1 MTDTENQIIEVCREL
16 GGIAS
21 SNGSFTFGLACLLN
35 KKDESILNLTVK
47 NFLSITREYSA
58 VFNRVHGGDL

>member
-1 MTDTENQIIEVCREL
+1 MTGTENQIIEVCSEL

-21 SNGSFTFGLACLLN
+21 ANGSYTFGLACLLN
-35 KKDESILNLTVK
+35 KKDESIRGLTLGE
-47 NFLSITREYSA
+47 FLSITREYSA